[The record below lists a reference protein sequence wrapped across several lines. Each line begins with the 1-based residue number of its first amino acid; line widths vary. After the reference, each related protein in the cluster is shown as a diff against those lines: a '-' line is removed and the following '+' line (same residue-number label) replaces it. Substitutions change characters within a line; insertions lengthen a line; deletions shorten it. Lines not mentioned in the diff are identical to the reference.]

1 MIPKELDELMWLVA
15 ESGDPDAIEDFQERH
30 PIYQGELLKRIRT
43 VRALKDAGRAPK
55 AQPPVFVSPTT
66 TAPQFKWWVA
76 AVAFGALSVVAVGA
90 WRMMPP
96 SYNHTPTDIGS
107 GAPVYTEARSSG
119 PAAVQPSQ
127 KDTFSNNEPINTPPL
142 ANQSNPNDQTQKPTE
157 DLPVYPIEQPKTVSL
172 EMAPLHT
179 AIQAIAASG
188 NYVVTI
194 APGTPNPEV
203 KVNFENMT
211 PFEMLKRL
219 GDEYAFVPVIDGE
232 YAILIIP
239 KKDDIPQASQNDGE
253 TR

>member
-15 ESGDPDAIEDFQERH
+15 ESSDPAAIEDFQERH

-55 AQPPVFVSPTT
+55 AQPPVFVSPTK
-66 TAPQFKWWVA
+66 AQPQFKWWVA
-76 AVAFGALSVVAVGA
+76 AVAFGALSVVAIGA

-96 SYNHTPTDIGS
+96 SYSHTLTDVGPGEQVIS
-107 GAPVYTEARSSG
+107 NARSSG
-119 PAAVQPSQ
+119 PAPADSTKPSTFPDPGPLATNQPSP
-127 KDTFSNNEPINTPPL
+127 SNQT
-142 ANQSNPNDQTQKPTE
+142 QRPNDE
-157 DLPVYPIEQPKTVSL
+157 IPVYPIDEPKSVSL

-239 KKDDIPQASQNDGE
+239 KKDDIPQAGQNGTE

>member
-15 ESGDPDAIEDFQERH
+15 ESGDPAAIEDFQERH
-30 PIYQGELLKRIRT
+30 PVYQGELLKRIRT
-43 VRALKDAGRAPK
+43 VRALKDAGRTLK
-55 AQPPVFVSPTT
+55 TQPPVFVSPVKA
-66 TAPQFKWWVA
+66 APQFKWWVA
-76 AVAFGALSVVAVGA
+76 AVAFGALSVVSFGA
-90 WRMMPP
+90 WRLMPP
-96 SYNHTPTDIGS
+96 SYNHTPTDIGQGEQVINNS
-107 GAPVYTEARSSG
+107 RSVAPPIS
-119 PAAVQPSQ
+119 QPSQ
-127 KDTFSNNEPINTPPL
+127 TNVVPPGDQHTNNNAAP
-142 ANQSNPNDQTQKPTE
+142 AVQTQRPTE
-157 DLPVYPIEQPKTVSL
+157 DLPVYPVDQPKTVTL

-239 KKDDIPQASQNDGE
+239 KKDDIPQAGQNGAE